1 MIDAVYGLTLRSL
14 LLQKRTIVLV
24 VVALTP
30 VLMALAYA
38 LARSPGDHDH
48 SFYSDLVQQLFVP
61 TVAALVSLVFG
72 VSAFGD
78 EREDGTILYLVA
90 TPQSRLRLV
99 VAKVAA
105 AWTAT
110 LILLVPSLIVS
121 GALSLRSG
129 LTVGLIG
136 WPLAGVVF
144 ASLAYCAASVLLSL
158 YTRRPIVIGVLYVLL
173 WEGSIATF
181 AASAA
186 KLSISAYGR
195 AFVGHVLP
203 QASRPVSGRWW
214 PGSCSSPLPPRPPG
228 SPPAPSAA
236 SSCRKAASHP
246 CGAPCGRIRIRC
258 PSWARRRPRGA
269 IASATPISSR

>member
-1 MIDAVYGLTLRSL
+1 MSRPVVQLTVRAL
-14 LLQKRTIVLV
+14 LLQKRTI
-24 VVALTP
+24 ALA
-30 VLMALAYA
+30 LLAYA
-38 LARSPGDHDH
+38 PALMAFVFAVGARADANHH
-48 SFYSDLVQQLFVP
+48 RFYSHLVQDLMVP
-61 TVAALVSLVFG
+61 VVTALVSLVVG
-72 VSAFGD
+72 VSAIGD

-105 AWTAT
+105 AWTAS
-110 LILLVPSLIVS
+110 LLLLVPSLIIS

-129 LTVGLIG
+129 LTAGLIG
-136 WPLAGVVF
+136 WPLAGVVL

-158 YTRRPIVIGVLYVLL
+158 YARRPIVIGVLYVIL

-203 QASRPVSGRWW
+203 QAAAPVSGTLVAGIVLVAVAAATAWVAARAL
-214 PGSCSSPLPPRPPG
+214 GRVELP
-228 SPPAPSAA
+228 
-236 SSCRKAASHP
+236 
-246 CGAPCGRIRIRC
+246 
-258 PSWARRRPRGA
+258 
-269 IASATPISSR
+269 

>member
-1 MIDAVYGLTLRSL
+1 MIDPVYTLTLRSL
-14 LLQKRTIVLV
+14 VLQKRTIVLV
-24 VVALTP
+24 VVALAP

-61 TVAALVSLVFG
+61 TVASLVSLVFG

-90 TPQSRLRLV
+90 TPQARLRLV

-105 AWTAT
+105 AWTAA
-110 LILLVPSLIVS
+110 LLLLVPSLIVS
-121 GALSLRSG
+121 GALSLRHG
-129 LTVGLIG
+129 LTAGLVG
-136 WPLAGVVF
+136 WPLAGVVL
-144 ASLAYCAASVLLSL
+144 ASLAYCAGSVLLSL
-158 YTRRPIVIGVLYVLL
+158 YTRRPIVIGLLYILL

-203 QASRPVSGRWW
+203 QAAPPVAGTVV
-214 PGSCSSPLPPRPPG
+214 
-228 SPPAPSAA
+228 AA
-236 SSCRKAASHP
+236 IVLVAVAAVT
-246 CGAPCGRIRIRC
+246 
-258 PSWARRRPRGA
+258 SWATARALGRVELP
-269 IASATPISSR
+269 